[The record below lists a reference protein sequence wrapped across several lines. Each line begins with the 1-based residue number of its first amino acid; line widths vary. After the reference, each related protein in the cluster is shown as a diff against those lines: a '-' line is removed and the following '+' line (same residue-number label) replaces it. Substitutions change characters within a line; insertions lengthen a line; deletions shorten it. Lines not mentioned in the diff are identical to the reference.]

1 MMQTYSLSGPS
12 IRQLASSQIIEYF
25 SIFGQV
31 FPRLVK
37 GPHPCVSMG
46 CQGPVVYGEYDVM
59 ISFLSMTQRSEHLI
73 GHLHSV
79 GNALVCASR
88 IGASEIHPQKLYIRY
103 LKKNI
108 RKQDIFG
115 SLGVYGSVLE
125 VKMFFNEIGK
135 FKGIAMATF
144 ADPKSVEILN
154 SLGWVVIGSKRS
166 KVDKFFEQ
174 KKQPYQIQETR
185 FSRNNFLDAG
195 RVDQS
200 RHHLDLMRSM
210 KTPQIPQPEK
220 IEKKRI
226 ELTGMGS
233 GTDRFHCHRQK
244 SSTVL
249 GQFESNIPGKK
260 GYLTGVHQDNQRIT
274 ANSNLGNL
282 RFSAVARLGAQ
293 I

>member
-12 IRQLASSQIIEYF
+12 IRQLASSQIFEYF

-37 GPHPCVSMG
+37 GPHPYVSTG
-46 CQGPVVYGEYDVM
+46 SRGSVVYGEYDVM

-79 GNALVCASR
+79 GNALVCAST

-108 RKQDIFG
+108 RKEDIYG
-115 SLGVYGSVLE
+115 SLGAYGSILE
-125 VKMFFNEIGK
+125 VKMFFNESGR
-135 FKGIAMATF
+135 FKGIAMVKF

-154 SLGWVVIGSKRS
+154 SLEWIVIGSKRS

-174 KKQPYQIQETR
+174 KKRPDQIQKNTL
-185 FSRNNFLDAG
+185 SRNNLLDG
-195 RVDQS
+195 PLGDQS
-200 RHHLDLMRSM
+200 GHHLDLMGSM
-210 KTPQIPQPEK
+210 KTPKIPQTEN
-220 IEKKRI
+220 IEKNSI
-226 ELTGMGS
+226 ELTEKGTGS
-233 GTDRFHCHRQK
+233 RRFQSHRQQP
-244 SSTVL
+244 STVPFK
-249 GQFESNIPGKK
+249 FEFKVPGKK
-260 GYLTGVHQDNQRIT
+260 GYLTGVHQDNKRIS

-282 RFSAVARLGAQ
+282 RFSAVARLSAQ